1 MGRQA
6 LAKPWAAE
14 HRLGIVLLRRAG
26 QWQSEAEQVR
36 ATAMPRLGQQRG
48 GFETHSTAV
57 AKRSGA
63 VHGSGKEMLRNAQAK
78 TGCALL
84 GHGVATQSM
93 ALATRC
99 GARHS
104 HAKAS

>member
-14 HRLGIVLLRRAG
+14 HRHSSAAQCLAMETHRMAVA
-26 QWQSEAEQVR
+26 WQSAALSCKGKAKQVR

-48 GFETHSTAV
+48 GIETHSTAV

-63 VHGSGKEMLRNAQAK
+63 VHGSGEELLRNA
-78 TGCALL
+78 
-84 GHGVATQSM
+84 
-93 ALATRC
+93 
-99 GARHS
+99 
-104 HAKAS
+104 